1 MTKIRRPATKP
12 HRTPA
17 THATPSLERRERE
30 KAETRALILA
40 AAREL
45 FTREGYERTTMRA
58 IADKIGYTAT
68 AIYHH
73 FADKNALMLELCVS
87 DFKALHSAL
96 AAVGRIPDPVERIRM
111 MGKGYVRFAI
121 ENPEQ
126 FRFMF
131 LVDRPMPSPDDVAH
145 LMNPGEDGYVFL
157 QQSVQEAM
165 DAGLFRTKYKDPE
178 LLAQVFWA
186 AVHGIA
192 CIRLMLTD
200 EKHGWIDLRSADKT
214 TDTACDAL
222 FNGLLEN

>member
-1 MTKIRRPATKP
+1 MTKTRRPPVRSSKAP
-12 HRTPA
+12 S
-17 THATPSLERRERE
+17 TPSLERRERE

-58 IADKIGYTAT
+58 IAEKIGYTAT

-73 FADKNALMLELCVS
+73 FADKNALMLELCVN

-96 AAVGRIPDPVERIRM
+96 TAVGRIPDPVDRLRM
-111 MGKGYVRFAI
+111 MGKGYVRFAT

-131 LVDRPMPSPDDVAH
+131 LVDRPQPSPDQVAH

-157 QQSVQEAM
+157 QQAVTEAM
-165 DAGLFRTKYKDPE
+165 NAGRFRDKYDDPN
-178 LLAQVFWA
+178 LLAQIFWA

-192 CIRLMLTD
+192 CIRLSFTE
-200 EKHGWIDLRSADKT
+200 EKQNWIELRGADKT
-214 TDTACDAL
+214 TDAACEAL
-222 FNGLLEN
+222 FNGLLAT